1 MKIELTKK
9 FSKLGS
15 GNNWAGF
22 GKENYI
28 KLESGESLEVNNVDE
43 SLVEGGY
50 VKEVTTSKKSTK
62 KESK

>member
-1 MKIELTKK
+1 MKIQATTK

-22 GKENYI
+22 GKETFM
-28 KLESGESLEVNNVDE
+28 KLESGEAVEVKNLDE
-43 SLVEGGY
+43 SLIEEGF
-50 VKEVTTSKKSTK
+50 VKKSVNKKTT

>member
-1 MKIELTKK
+1 MKIKATKT
-9 FSKLGS
+9 FSELGS
-15 GNNWAGF
+15 SNNWAGF

-28 KLESGESLEVNNVDE
+28 KLESGESLEVSNIDE

-50 VKEVTTSKKSTK
+50 VKEVTTSKKSN